1 MTYTMDDKAIPIHYF
16 ERYNKYDILQRI
28 DCDTR
33 QDGLFKHCQ
42 KIDCLRSETF
52 NDRMHCIQDLYPE
65 DEETNDGEHED
76 SVESMYDYIEQDKY
90 EEGQLSGR
98 EIEY

>member
-1 MTYTMDDKAIPIHYF
+1 
-16 ERYNKYDILQRI
+16 
-28 DCDTR
+28 
-33 QDGLFKHCQ
+33 
-42 KIDCLRSETF
+42 
-52 NDRMHCIQDLYPE
+52 MHCIQDLYPE

-76 SVESMYDYIEQDKY
+76 SVESIYDYIEQDKY